1 VQAVE
6 GASEVRGVE
15 QEVAHHPAHCFVY
28 IRQAIMYNADTNLEG
43 KTMAGPDWR
52 SKRECKDYNAV
63 LAWADDHTVSRFR
76 DELLADKAV
85 L

>member
-1 VQAVE
+1 M
-6 GASEVRGVE
+6 
-15 QEVAHHPAHCFVY
+15 C
-28 IRQAIMYNADTNLEG
+28 NADTNLEG

-52 SKRECKDYNAV
+52 SERECKDYNAV

-76 DELLADKAV
+76 NELLADKVV